1 MSKPQLPRRG
11 SSPLARGTP
20 GQCGEELPDQ
30 GIIPAFAGNTS
41 SDNIG
46 HPIQEDHP
54 RIRGEHAHFI
64 ITNLDKL
71 GSSPHSRGTRALFFP
86 FPRRSRIIPAFAGN
100 TMIVFH
106 SPILRLGSSPHSRGT
121 PQADFQK
128 ARKPGIIPAF
138 AGNTAAAGGTSFSF
152 RDHPRIRGEH
162 SCFSGDAGGRPG
174 SSPHSRGTL
183 RLHAPKRHIRRIIP
197 AFAGNT
203 DLFTVDSTTTKDHPR
218 IRGEH
223 FL

>member
-121 PQADFQK
+121 LTCLLLTPL
-128 ARKPGIIPAF
+128 P
-138 AGNTAAAGGTSFSF
+138 
-152 RDHPRIRGEH
+152 
-162 SCFSGDAGGRPG
+162 
-174 SSPHSRGTL
+174 L
-183 RLHAPKRHIRRIIP
+183 RIIP

-203 DLFTVDSTTTKDHPR
+203 SSDKQKQFWDGDHPR

-223 FL
+223 KVI